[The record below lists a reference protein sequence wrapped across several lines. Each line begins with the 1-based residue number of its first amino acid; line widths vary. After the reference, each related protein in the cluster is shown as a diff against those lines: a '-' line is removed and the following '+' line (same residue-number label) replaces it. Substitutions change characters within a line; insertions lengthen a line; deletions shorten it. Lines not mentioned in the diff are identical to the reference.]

1 MNHVSVI
8 DMYTIPT
15 PSNFINNTAGIGG
28 GIADV
33 AHSPLQMNGHNK
45 FNGNTGPALRVS
57 VNLNPDLQ
65 TIQRPRVL

>member
-1 MNHVSVI
+1 MQVSLTCI
-8 DMYTIPT
+8 PSIPT

-45 FNGNTGPALRVS
+45 FHGNTGPALRVS
-57 VNLNPDLQ
+57 VNLNSDLYN
-65 TIQRPRVL
+65 